1 MGAAPGIAGEMMLP
15 FRGLTLHGKVDSL
28 EGASLSQGVQNVKDE
43 ENEKTV
49 HGRV

>member
-1 MGAAPGIAGEMMLP
+1 MRLEAEQVDPIQ
-15 FRGLTLHGKVDSL
+15 LTLHGKVDSL